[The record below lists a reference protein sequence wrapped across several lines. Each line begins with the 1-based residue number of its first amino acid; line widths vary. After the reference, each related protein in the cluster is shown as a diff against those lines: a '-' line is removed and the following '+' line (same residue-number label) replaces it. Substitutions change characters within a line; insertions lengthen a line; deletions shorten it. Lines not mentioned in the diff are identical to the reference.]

1 MSTGIRAVLAPLLA
15 SAVIL
20 SCGTTSQANSV
31 DSNTSLVSL
40 PSNTTAAPE
49 KLPTSTT
56 TSAVQV
62 PENTPTTTTE
72 PEKLPTSTTT
82 GAVQVPESTP
92 TTTREPER
100 LPTSDCYLSSDR
112 DAGVTGWEPALSL
125 SHKRPGYRL
134 KSTGTIE
141 IVVLFA
147 EFQDVI
153 ARETTQSIF
162 SIISPDAEEFIN
174 DQSYGRLQLS
184 FRPHHSWLQL
194 RSNASVYASA
204 IKTYEGHRN
213 FMQEAVDLA
222 DNKVDFR
229 GADAVLVIA
238 TPNAREIGYGPA
250 WMGQPSDPITA
261 DGQVITNGVT
271 SGADLLHWRD
281 GWYPHELGHSLGLPD
296 LYGASIPGRG
306 GWTRPFS
313 LMDLISGS
321 APGYMGYSRWIL
333 QWLDDSQVHC
343 IQNDITLE
351 LTPLA
356 LKEGSKLAIVPLTP
370 STALVAEVR
379 QAIGY
384 DAGLTREGV
393 VVYAVDTNN
402 NGRNGGSYGA
412 GPMEVLNDANAL
424 RMGESVTHS
433 GITFKV
439 LPSETDRELLQITF
453 ENATP

>member
-49 KLPTSTT
+49 ELPTSTT

-62 PENTPTTTTE
+62 PE
-72 PEKLPTSTTT
+72 
-82 GAVQVPESTP
+82 STP
-92 TTTREPER
+92 TATTEPER
-100 LPTSDCYLSSDR
+100 LPASDCYLSSDR

-238 TPNAREIGYGPA
+238 NPNA
-250 WMGQPSDPITA
+250 
-261 DGQVITNGVT
+261 
-271 SGADLLHWRD
+271 
-281 GWYPHELGHSLGLPD
+281 
-296 LYGASIPGRG
+296 
-306 GWTRPFS
+306 
-313 LMDLISGS
+313 
-321 APGYMGYSRWIL
+321 
-333 QWLDDSQVHC
+333 
-343 IQNDITLE
+343 
-351 LTPLA
+351 
-356 LKEGSKLAIVPLTP
+356 
-370 STALVAEVR
+370 
-379 QAIGY
+379 
-384 DAGLTREGV
+384 
-393 VVYAVDTNN
+393 
-402 NGRNGGSYGA
+402 
-412 GPMEVLNDANAL
+412 
-424 RMGESVTHS
+424 
-433 GITFKV
+433 
-439 LPSETDRELLQITF
+439 
-453 ENATP
+453 